1 VTTTMTTDDRLA
13 PFRDQRTI
21 LLTTFRRT
29 GEGVGTP
36 VNVVVDGD
44 RAFVRTWST
53 SGKAKRLRRDPH
65 VRIAPATRRGRPTG
79 EAIDAEARP
88 ARPDDVARARS
99 LLRRKHPLLQGV
111 LVPVSHRLLRYRTV
125 HYEVRLTA

>member
-1 VTTTMTTDDRLA
+1 MTTVTTDERLA
-13 PFRDQRTI
+13 RFRDQRTI

-79 EAIDAEARP
+79 EAVDADARP
-88 ARPDDVARARS
+88 ARPEDAGLARA
-99 LLRRKHPLLQGV
+99 LLRRKYPLLQGV
-111 LVPVSHRLLRYRTV
+111 LVPLAHRLRRYRTV
-125 HYEVRLTA
+125 HYEVRLPA

>member
-1 VTTTMTTDDRLA
+1 MTTVTTDNRLV

-36 VNVVVDGD
+36 VNIVVDGD
-44 RAFVRTWST
+44 RAFVRSWST

-65 VRIAPATRRGRPTG
+65 VRIAPATRRGQPTG
-79 EAIDAEARP
+79 EAVEAEARP
-88 ARPDDVARARS
+88 AKPGDVALART
-99 LLRRKHPLLQGV
+99 LLRRKYPLLQGL
-111 LVPVSHRLLRYRTV
+111 LVPLAHRLRHYRTV
-125 HYEVRLTA
+125 HYEVRLPA